1 LRHQARRPPIW
12 PTAPPESDVAV
23 ALFRSAFVLAFSI
36 LASAAGP
43 EATNT
48 WAWLAVSAGAFYTV
62 ALLVVWWWRR
72 SVSSWARVVAVAVDI
87 IMVSV
92 IVGTYASLAVRVKDV
107 YYLIILAAGV
117 WFRATGAVV
126 TAVGAMVAYVVAYS
140 LGTGLPLDFASAV
153 RTLYES
159 GAFFMPFVAV
169 AAWVLFTAQG
179 RDQFRLAQIDHEIG
193 LARALQDRLVPKE
206 PPRIPGWDI
215 YACMAR
221 AAQVG
226 GDFYDFLRLPDAAH
240 LIVLADMAGKS
251 VYGLVHLSLL
261 HSHIHDVAEH
271 TADLSYLAAEVTRR
285 SWPELQP
292 DSYAAAVLLKVWPEG
307 DQVEFVNCGH
317 LPPLLVPPY
326 GEMAELSTGDPVI
339 GARRHH
345 AYTAARIN
353 VRPGSM
359 LVCYTDGFV
368 EARDAEGR
376 MYGEDR
382 LRAAVRE
389 WATPTATPRDVCR
402 GLLRELATF
411 SGPERSDDQTLVVL
425 KRKGT

>member
-1 LRHQARRPPIW
+1 M
-12 PTAPPESDVAV
+12 
-23 ALFRSAFVLAFSI
+23 ALFRSAFVLAFFIS
-36 LASAAGP
+36 ASAAGP

-48 WAWLAVSAGAFYTV
+48 WAWLAVTGGALYTV
-62 ALLVVWWWRR
+62 VLLLVWWWRR
-72 SVSSWARVVAVAVDI
+72 SVSSWLRILAIAVDI

-92 IVGTYASLAVRVKDV
+92 IVGTYGFLAVRVKDV

-117 WFRATGAVV
+117 WFRARGAVV
-126 TAVGAMVAYVVAYS
+126 TALVAMVAYVVAYS
-140 LGTGLPLDFASAV
+140 LGTGLPLDPASAV

-159 GAFFMPFVAV
+159 GAFFMPAVAL

-206 PPRIPGWDI
+206 PPHIPGWDI
-215 YACMAR
+215 HACMAR

-226 GDFYDFLRLPDAAH
+226 GDFYDFLRLPDASH

-271 TADLSYLAAEVTRR
+271 TADLGSLAEEVARR
-285 SWPELQP
+285 SWPELRP
-292 DSYAAAVLLKVWPEG
+292 DSYAAAVLVKVWPDGGEL
-307 DQVEFVNCGH
+307 EFVNCGH
-317 LPPLLVPPY
+317 LPPLLVPPH

-339 GARRHH
+339 GARRRH
-345 AYTAARIN
+345 AYKTKRIT
-353 VRPGSM
+353 VGPGSM

-389 WATPTATPRDVCR
+389 FVTPTATPRDVCR
-402 GLLRELATF
+402 NLLSELVAF

-425 KRKGT
+425 KRRAS